1 MKISI
6 GSKIVEGPWGGGNL
20 FVTNISSYLRDKGH
34 EVIYNLSE
42 KDIDLIILT
51 DPRSRKEST
60 STFNHLEINKYKKLV
75 NNNVAVV
82 QRINECDERKGTE
95 NINSF
100 YLEVS
105 DSCDHVVFVS
115 TWLRDIYVNLGMD
128 INKTS
133 VLLAGANSDIFNSLN
148 GDIWEPKKRLK
159 LVTHHW
165 SSHVNK
171 GFDTYQLIDKLLDDQ
186 YWKDKIEFTYI
197 GNTSSEYNLKNTNIV
212 PPLAGKDLSS
222 ELKKHHVYVTGS
234 INEPSGNH
242 HIEAAQ
248 CGLPLLYLDSGGM
261 PEYCDGFGLSFNGD
275 FDNKLKN
282 MIENYEKYKT
292 KMTDYPF
299 NSKKMCDEYYSLFV
313 DLLKNK
319 DSDLKS
325 RSKINIPGYL
335 FLLKQKYQKV
345 FRDNIYFNVKAKIIF
360 LARKVLG
367 KNG

>member
-20 FVTNISSYLRDKGH
+20 FVSNISSYLKEKGH

-60 STFNHLEINKYKKLV
+60 STFNHLEINKYKELV
-75 NNNVAVV
+75 NENVIVV

-105 DSCDHVVFVS
+105 DSSDHVVFVS
-115 TWLRDIYVNLGMD
+115 TWLRDIYINLGMN
-128 INKTS
+128 IKKTS
-133 VLLAGANSDIFNSLN
+133 VLLAGASSDIFNNSN
-148 GDIWEPKKRLK
+148 SDIWESNKKLK

-171 GFDTYQLIDKLLDDQ
+171 GFDTYQLIDKLLDDEK
-186 YWKDKIEFTYI
+186 WKDKIEFTYI
-197 GNTSSEYNLKNTNIV
+197 GNTSSEYNLNNTKIIE
-212 PPLAGKDLSS
+212 PLAGKDLSR

-261 PEYCDGFGLSFNGD
+261 PEYCDGFGLSFDGN
-275 FDNKLKN
+275 FENKLKY
-282 MIENYEKYKT
+282 MIENYDKYKT
-292 KMTDYPF
+292 KMTSYPF
-299 NSKKMCDEYYSLFV
+299 NSMKMCDEYYSLFV
-313 DLLKNK
+313 DLVNNK
-319 DSDLKS
+319 HRDLK
-325 RSKINIPGYL
+325 KNTQMNIASYL

-345 FRDNIYFNVKAKIIF
+345 FRDNLYFNFKAKMIF
-360 LARKVLG
+360 LIRKALG
-367 KNG
+367 KDG